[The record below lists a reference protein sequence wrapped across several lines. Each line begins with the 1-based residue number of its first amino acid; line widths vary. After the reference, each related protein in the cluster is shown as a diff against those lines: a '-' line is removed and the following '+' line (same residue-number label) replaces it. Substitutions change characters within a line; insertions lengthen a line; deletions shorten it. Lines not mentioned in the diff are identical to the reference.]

1 MTVKIL
7 IWYRKNM
14 ENIIICVILLAIV
27 LGIIWYLVGAK
38 SRGQKCIGCPYG
50 KQCKGT
56 CGEK

>member
-1 MTVKIL
+1 
-7 IWYRKNM
+7 M
-14 ENIIICVILLAIV
+14 ENIIICVILLATV
-27 LGIIWYLVGAK
+27 SGIIWYLVGAK